1 MRRDV
6 CCGGFALPV
15 LVIAAGVLLLLNTL
29 DVVGWSVWRW
39 VARLWPVLLIAGGA
53 LLLWQRTGSKED

>member
-1 MRRDV
+1 MSRGV
-6 CCGGFALPV
+6 CCGGFALPI

-39 VARLWPVLLIAGGA
+39 VARLWPILLIAGGA
-53 LLLWQRTGSKED
+53 LLLWQRSGPKEG